1 MVQRKIITIVGITSL
16 IIMIFIYSYPLVLT
30 IGSSFKRVADLF
42 GRDINPFPTRFTLDN
57 FRHLFRYI
65 SVGNVLMNSLIIAIL
80 TVASNVLTSP
90 IIAYPLVK
98 SRFRGRRII
107 FGLVIFMMVQPFISV
122 LIPLY
127 IVVVHLGLS
136 NTYLGIAL
144 PFLINPLII
153 FLFRQSFM
161 SIPDALIDSARIDG
175 ASEIR
180 ILFRIIL
187 PMVPAVIIVSGIISF
202 LGSWNNFLWPLLA
215 VRSVDMW
222 TYPIALANLAT
233 TTTIMYGDIFALTT
247 IYLVPLVIVFAL
259 LQEQFVRGFT
269 VTGMKG

>member
-1 MVQRKIITIVGITSL
+1 
-16 IIMIFIYSYPLVLT
+16 
-30 IGSSFKRVADLF
+30 
-42 GRDINPFPTRFTLDN
+42 
-57 FRHLFRYI
+57 
-65 SVGNVLMNSLIIAIL
+65 
-80 TVASNVLTSP
+80 
-90 IIAYPLVK
+90 
-98 SRFRGRRII
+98 
-107 FGLVIFMMVQPFISV
+107 
-122 LIPLY
+122 
-127 IVVVHLGLS
+127 
-136 NTYLGIAL
+136 
-144 PFLINPLII
+144 
-153 FLFRQSFM
+153 M